1 MVMVAYSMGQRE
13 VLPGMHWY
21 DRMTGSTW
29 EVVEP
34 AGTRIYS
41 PSGFGGT
48 PNFWCRCV
56 EWTPEAERWKEQARE
71 DGQRLSARRYQCSR
85 RGRIAHAQRSRLWR
99 ERLASREARDGA
111 ADDAH
116 NVTHQGSHSGA
127 AWAPLVAW
135 TRPSLSVTTADMP
148 ADFAAQDAPVELAPA
163 ATPAMVGT
171 CWTCRRCGAQQGAA
185 LRLGFVRHG
194 VSHRRRHDHSP

>member
-1 MVMVAYSMGQRE
+1 VARWGESVQHFGCAGVRMDPSARLYLCARCRVQV
-13 VLPGMHWY
+13 VLCRRC
-21 DRMTGSTW
+21 DRGNRYCGRACS
-29 EVVEP
+29 
-34 AGTRIYS
+34 R
-41 PSGFGGT
+41 
-48 PNFWCRCV
+48 
-56 EWTPEAERWKEQARE
+56 QARE